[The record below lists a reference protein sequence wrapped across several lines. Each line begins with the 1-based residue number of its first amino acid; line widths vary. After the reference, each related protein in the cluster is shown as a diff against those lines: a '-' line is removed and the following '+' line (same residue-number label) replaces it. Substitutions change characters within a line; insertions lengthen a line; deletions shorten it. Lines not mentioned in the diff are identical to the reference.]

1 MSNVTEVSGEVGEKV
16 LVLKFRGGPAD
27 GVYRLAR
34 GSAPLAVIVE
44 RNGVRTP
51 YRLGV
56 EDEPQTR
63 DVHGY
68 DPQTKQATRKRIV
81 EAYYQIYVP
90 EEVSARA

>member
-1 MSNVTEVSGEVGEKV
+1 MSEAGNDKV
-16 LVLKFRGGPAD
+16 FVLKFRGGVAD

-34 GSAPLAVIVE
+34 GVVPRGIVVE
-44 RNGVRTP
+44 RDGARTT

-63 DVHGY
+63 DVHSY
-68 DPQTKQATRKRIV
+68 DAQTKQATRKRIV

-90 EEVSARA
+90 EEAAR